1 MWHVPRPA
9 SQQTGHLSCAF
20 NMGTTVT
27 LSDSSIITA
36 LVSVG
41 VAKALL
47 DHPSWP
53 RSGLQMVV
61 VGIFA
66 TLTTYLIGRL
76 SDVSV

>member
-1 MWHVPRPA
+1 M
-9 SQQTGHLSCAF
+9 
-20 NMGTTVT
+20 T

-41 VAKALL
+41 VAEALL

-53 RSGLQMVV
+53 RSELQMVV